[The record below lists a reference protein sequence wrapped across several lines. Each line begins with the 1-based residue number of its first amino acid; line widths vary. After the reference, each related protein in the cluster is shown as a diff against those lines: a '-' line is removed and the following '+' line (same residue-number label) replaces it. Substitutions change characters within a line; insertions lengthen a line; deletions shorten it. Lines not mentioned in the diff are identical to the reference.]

1 MNLLLY
7 WKRRYNMAIVYSNV
21 TVSLTK
27 QTSVPIVEMVQG
39 DTGRGLDVF
48 VSDDIITDQVAYT
61 DDSLIATL
69 WATKPSG
76 LMVSM
81 DATSVSRFQNSNA
94 YEIKFSDSKIFQQI
108 IAEVGIV
115 QCQINVLMSGEF
127 VTSVPIKIN
136 VIENMAIAFDLESK
150 EEFRNAIELMAKQR
164 EYIRVLEDYISQFQ
178 EQLKLTVNVRYGTSD
193 PTVLS
198 TDKQGDIYI
207 KYKE

>member
-1 MNLLLY
+1 
-7 WKRRYNMAIVYSNV
+7 MAIVYSNV
-21 TVSLTK
+21 TVSLTS
-27 QTSVPIVEMVQG
+27 QTSVPVVEMVQG

-48 VSDDIITDQVAYT
+48 ISDDIITDEVAYT
-61 DDSLIATL
+61 DDSLTATL

-94 YEIKFSDSKIFQQI
+94 YEIKFSDPEIFQQI

-136 VIENMAIAFDLESK
+136 VIENMATAFDLESK

>member
-1 MNLLLY
+1 
-7 WKRRYNMAIVYSNV
+7 MAITYSNV
-21 TVSLTK
+21 TVSLTT
-27 QTSVPIVEMVQG
+27 QTSVPVVEMVQG

-48 VSDDIITDQVAYT
+48 ISDDIITNEVAYI
-61 DDSLIATL
+61 DDSLTATL

-94 YEIKFSDSKIFQQI
+94 YEIKFSDPETFQQV
-108 IAEVGIV
+108 IAEVGV
-115 QCQINVLMSGEF
+115 TQCQINVLMSGEF

-136 VIENMAIAFDLESK
+136 VIENMVAFDLESK

-164 EYIRVLEDYISQFQ
+164 EYIRVLENYVSQFQ

-207 KYKE
+207 RYKE

>member
-1 MNLLLY
+1 
-7 WKRRYNMAIVYSNV
+7 MAIVYSNV
-21 TVSLTK
+21 IVSLTK

-76 LMVSM
+76 LMISM

-94 YEIKFSDSKIFQQI
+94 YEIKFSDSEIFQQI

-136 VIENMAIAFDLESK
+136 VIGNMATAFELESK

-164 EYIRVLEDYISQFQ
+164 EYIRVLENYVSQFQ

-198 TDKQGDIYI
+198 TDKQGDIYV

>member
-1 MNLLLY
+1 
-7 WKRRYNMAIVYSNV
+7 MAITYSNV
-21 TVSLTK
+21 TVSLTT
-27 QTSVPIVEMVQG
+27 QTSVPVVEMVQG

-48 VSDDIITDQVAYT
+48 ISDDIITDEIAYT
-61 DDSLIATL
+61 DDSLTATL

-81 DATSVSRFQNSNA
+81 DAASVSRFQNSNA
-94 YEIKFSDSKIFQQI
+94 YEIKFSDPETFQQV
-108 IAEVGIV
+108 IAEVGV
-115 QCQINVLMSGEF
+115 TQCQINVLMSGEF

-136 VIENMAIAFDLESK
+136 VIENMAAFDLESK

-164 EYIRVLEDYISQFQ
+164 EYIRVLENYVSQFQ

>member
-1 MNLLLY
+1 
-7 WKRRYNMAIVYSNV
+7 MAIVYSNV

-48 VSDDIITDQVAYT
+48 VSDDIITDELAYI
-61 DDSLIATL
+61 DDSLTATL
-69 WATKPSG
+69 WASKPSG
-76 LMVSM
+76 LMISM
-81 DATSVSRFQNSNA
+81 DASSVSRFQNSNA

-127 VTSVPIKIN
+127 VTSFPIKIN
-136 VIENMAIAFDLESK
+136 VIENITESFELESK
-150 EEFRNAIELMAKQR
+150 EEFRNAIELLAKQR
-164 EYIRVLEDYISQFQ
+164 EYIRVLEDYVSQFQ

>member
-1 MNLLLY
+1 
-7 WKRRYNMAIVYSNV
+7 MAIVYSNV
-21 TVSLTK
+21 IVSLTK

-61 DDSLIATL
+61 DDSLTATL

-94 YEIKFSDSKIFQQI
+94 YEIKFSDSEIFQQI

-136 VIENMAIAFDLESK
+136 VIGNMATAFELESK

-164 EYIRVLEDYISQFQ
+164 EYIRVLENYVSQFQ

-198 TDKQGDIYI
+198 TDKQGDIYV

>member
-1 MNLLLY
+1 
-7 WKRRYNMAIVYSNV
+7 MAIVYSNV

-48 VSDDIITDQVAYT
+48 VSDDIITDEVAYT
-61 DDSLIATL
+61 DDSLTATL

-94 YEIKFSDSKIFQQI
+94 YEIKFSNSKIFQQV
-108 IAEVGIV
+108 IAEVGV
-115 QCQINVLMSGEF
+115 TQCQINVLMSGEF

-136 VIENMAIAFDLESK
+136 VIENMSGSFSLESK
-150 EEFRNAIELMAKQR
+150 EEFKNAIELMAKQR
-164 EYIRVLEDYISQFQ
+164 EYIRVLEDYVSQFQ
-178 EQLKLTVNVRYGTSD
+178 AQLKLTVNVRYGTSD

-198 TDKQGDIYI
+198 TDKPGDIYI

>member
-1 MNLLLY
+1 
-7 WKRRYNMAIVYSNV
+7 MAIVYSNV

-61 DDSLIATL
+61 DDSLTATL

-94 YEIKFSDSKIFQQI
+94 YEIKFSDPETFQQI

-136 VIENMAIAFDLESK
+136 VIENIAMSFELESK

-164 EYIRVLEDYISQFQ
+164 EYIRVLEDYVSQFQ

>member
-1 MNLLLY
+1 
-7 WKRRYNMAIVYSNV
+7 MAIVYSNLN
-21 TVSLTK
+21 VSLTK

-48 VSDDIITDQVAYT
+48 VSDDIITDELAYI
-61 DDSLIATL
+61 DDSLTATL

-94 YEIKFSDSKIFQQI
+94 YEIKFSDPKIFQQI

-136 VIENMAIAFDLESK
+136 VIENMAGSFSLESK

-164 EYIRVLEDYISQFQ
+164 EYIKVLEDYVSQFQ

>member
-1 MNLLLY
+1 
-7 WKRRYNMAIVYSNV
+7 MAIVYSNV

-48 VSDDIITDQVAYT
+48 VSDDIITDEVAYT
-61 DDSLIATL
+61 DDSLTATL

-94 YEIKFSDSKIFQQI
+94 YEIKFSDPKIFQQV
-108 IAEVGIV
+108 IAEVGV
-115 QCQINVLMSGEF
+115 TQCQINVLMSGEF

-136 VIENMAIAFDLESK
+136 VIENMAGSFSLESK

-164 EYIRVLEDYISQFQ
+164 EYIKVLEDYISQFQ

>member
-1 MNLLLY
+1 
-7 WKRRYNMAIVYSNV
+7 MAIVYSNV

-61 DDSLIATL
+61 DDSLTATL

-94 YEIKFSDSKIFQQI
+94 YEIKFSDPEIFQQI

-115 QCQINVLMSGEF
+115 KCQINVLMSGEF

-136 VIENMAIAFDLESK
+136 VIENMATAFDLGSK

>member
-1 MNLLLY
+1 
-7 WKRRYNMAIVYSNV
+7 MAIVYSNV

-61 DDSLIATL
+61 DDSLTATL

-94 YEIKFSDSKIFQQI
+94 YEIKFSDPKIFQQV
-108 IAEVGIV
+108 IAEVGV
-115 QCQINVLMSGEF
+115 TQCQINVLMSGEF

-136 VIENMAIAFDLESK
+136 VIENMAGSFSLESK

-164 EYIRVLEDYISQFQ
+164 EYIKVLEDYVSQFQ

>member
-1 MNLLLY
+1 
-7 WKRRYNMAIVYSNV
+7 MAITYSNV
-21 TVSLTK
+21 TVSLTT
-27 QTSVPIVEMVQG
+27 QTSVPVVEMVQG

-48 VSDDIITDQVAYT
+48 ISDDIITDEIAYT
-61 DDSLIATL
+61 DDSLTATL

-94 YEIKFSDSKIFQQI
+94 YEIKFSYPETFQQV
-108 IAEVGIV
+108 IAEVGV
-115 QCQINVLMSGEF
+115 TQCQINVLMSGKF

-136 VIENMAIAFDLESK
+136 VIGNMATAFDLESK

-164 EYIRVLEDYISQFQ
+164 EYIRVLENYVSQFQ

-207 KYKE
+207 RYKE

>member
-1 MNLLLY
+1 
-7 WKRRYNMAIVYSNV
+7 MAIVYSNV

-61 DDSLIATL
+61 DDSLTATL

-81 DATSVSRFQNSNA
+81 DATSVSRFQNSSA

-136 VIENMAIAFDLESK
+136 VIENMATAFDLESK

-164 EYIRVLEDYISQFQ
+164 EYIRVLEDYVSQFQ

>member
-1 MNLLLY
+1 
-7 WKRRYNMAIVYSNV
+7 MAIVYSNV

-48 VSDDIITDQVAYT
+48 VSDDIITDQVAYM
-61 DDSLIATL
+61 DDSLTATL

-94 YEIKFSDSKIFQQI
+94 YEIKFSDPEIFQQI

-136 VIENMAIAFDLESK
+136 VIENIALSFELESK

-164 EYIRVLEDYISQFQ
+164 EYIRVLEDYVSQFQ

>member
-1 MNLLLY
+1 MS
-7 WKRRYNMAIVYSNV
+7 IVYSNV

-94 YEIKFSDSKIFQQI
+94 YEIKFSDPEIFQQI

-136 VIENMAIAFDLESK
+136 VIENMAMSFELESK

>member
-1 MNLLLY
+1 
-7 WKRRYNMAIVYSNV
+7 MAIVYSNV

-61 DDSLIATL
+61 DDSLTATL

-94 YEIKFSDSKIFQQI
+94 YEIKFSDPETFQQI

-136 VIENMAIAFDLESK
+136 VIENIAASFDLESK

>member
-1 MNLLLY
+1 
-7 WKRRYNMAIVYSNV
+7 MAITYSNV
-21 TVSLTK
+21 TVSLNN

-48 VSDDIITDQVAYT
+48 VSDDIITDESAYI
-61 DDSLIATL
+61 DDSLTATL
-69 WATKPSG
+69 WASKPSG
-76 LMVSM
+76 LMISM
-81 DATSVSRFQNSNA
+81 DAASVSRFQNSNA

-127 VTSVPIKIN
+127 VTSFPIKIN
-136 VIENMAIAFDLESK
+136 VIENIATSFKLESK

-164 EYIRVLEDYISQFQ
+164 EYIKVLEDYISQFQ

-198 TDKQGDIYI
+198 TDKPGDIYI

>member
-1 MNLLLY
+1 
-7 WKRRYNMAIVYSNV
+7 MAITYSNV
-21 TVSLTK
+21 TVSLTT
-27 QTSVPIVEMVQG
+27 QTSVPVVEMVQG

-48 VSDDIITDQVAYT
+48 ISDDIITDEIAYI
-61 DDSLIATL
+61 DDSLTATL

-81 DATSVSRFQNSNA
+81 DAASVSRFQNSNA
-94 YEIKFSDSKIFQQI
+94 YEIKFSDPETFQQV
-108 IAEVGIV
+108 IAEVGV
-115 QCQINVLMSGEF
+115 TQCQINVLMSGEF

-136 VIENMAIAFDLESK
+136 VIENMATSFELESK

-164 EYIRVLEDYISQFQ
+164 EYIRVLENYVSQFQ

-207 KYKE
+207 RYKE

>member
-1 MNLLLY
+1 
-7 WKRRYNMAIVYSNV
+7 MAIVYSNV
-21 TVSLTK
+21 IVSLTK

-61 DDSLIATL
+61 DDSLTATL

-76 LMVSM
+76 LIVSM

-94 YEIKFSDSKIFQQI
+94 YEIKFSDPEIFQQI

>member
-1 MNLLLY
+1 
-7 WKRRYNMAIVYSNV
+7 MAIVYSNV

-27 QTSVPIVEMVQG
+27 QTSVPIVEMVQN

-48 VSDDIITDQVAYT
+48 VSDDIITDDVAHI
-61 DDSLIATL
+61 DDSLTATL

-76 LMVSM
+76 LMISM

-136 VIENMAIAFDLESK
+136 VIENMATAFELESK
-150 EEFRNAIELMAKQR
+150 EEFRNAIELMEKQR
-164 EYIRVLEDYISQFQ
+164 EYIRVLEDYVSQFQ
-178 EQLKLTVNVRYGTSD
+178 EQLKFTVNVRYGTSD

>member
-1 MNLLLY
+1 
-7 WKRRYNMAIVYSNV
+7 MAIVYSNV

-27 QTSVPIVEMVQG
+27 QTFVPIVEMVQG

-61 DDSLIATL
+61 DDSLTATL

-164 EYIRVLEDYISQFQ
+164 EYIRVLEDYVSQFQ

>member
-1 MNLLLY
+1 
-7 WKRRYNMAIVYSNV
+7 MAIVYSNV
-21 TVSLTK
+21 IVSLTK

-94 YEIKFSDSKIFQQI
+94 YEIKFSDSEIFQQI

-136 VIENMAIAFDLESK
+136 VIGNMATAFELESK

-164 EYIRVLEDYISQFQ
+164 EYIRVLENYVSQFQ

-198 TDKQGDIYI
+198 TDKQGDIYV

>member
-1 MNLLLY
+1 
-7 WKRRYNMAIVYSNV
+7 MAIVYSNV

-61 DDSLIATL
+61 DDSLTAML

-94 YEIKFSDSKIFQQI
+94 YEIKFSDPEIFQQI

-136 VIENMAIAFDLESK
+136 VIENIAMSFELESK

>member
-1 MNLLLY
+1 
-7 WKRRYNMAIVYSNV
+7 MAIVYSNV

-61 DDSLIATL
+61 DDSLTATL

-115 QCQINVLMSGEF
+115 QCQINVLMSGRF

>member
-1 MNLLLY
+1 
-7 WKRRYNMAIVYSNV
+7 MAIVYSNV

-39 DTGRGLDVF
+39 DTGRGLNVF

-61 DDSLIATL
+61 DDSLTATL

-76 LMVSM
+76 LMISM
-81 DATSVSRFQNSNA
+81 DAASVSRFQNSNA
-94 YEIKFSDSKIFQQI
+94 YEIKFSDPKIFQQV
-108 IAEVGIV
+108 IAEVGV
-115 QCQINVLMSGEF
+115 TQCQINVLMSGEF

-136 VIENMAIAFDLESK
+136 VIENMAGSFSLESK

-164 EYIRVLEDYISQFQ
+164 EYIKVLEDYVSQFQ

>member
-1 MNLLLY
+1 
-7 WKRRYNMAIVYSNV
+7 MAIVYSNV

-27 QTSVPIVEMVQG
+27 QTSIPVIEMVQG

-61 DDSLIATL
+61 DDSLTATL

-108 IAEVGIV
+108 IAEAGIV

>member
-1 MNLLLY
+1 
-7 WKRRYNMAIVYSNV
+7 MAITYSNV
-21 TVSLTK
+21 TVSLTT
-27 QTSVPIVEMVQG
+27 QTSVPVVEMVQG

-48 VSDDIITDQVAYT
+48 ISDDINTDEIAYS
-61 DDSLIATL
+61 DDSLTATL

-81 DATSVSRFQNSNA
+81 DAASVSRFQNSNA
-94 YEIKFSDSKIFQQI
+94 YEIKFSDPETFQQV
-108 IAEVGIV
+108 IAEVGV
-115 QCQINVLMSGEF
+115 TQCQINVLMSGEF

-136 VIENMAIAFDLESK
+136 VIENMATAFDLESK
-150 EEFRNAIELMAKQR
+150 DEFRNAIELMAKQR
-164 EYIRVLEDYISQFQ
+164 EYIRVLENYVSQFQ

-207 KYKE
+207 RYKE

>member
-1 MNLLLY
+1 
-7 WKRRYNMAIVYSNV
+7 MAIVYSNV

-61 DDSLIATL
+61 DDSLTATL

-94 YEIKFSDSKIFQQI
+94 YEIKFSDSKIFKQI

-115 QCQINVLMSGEF
+115 KCQINVLMSGEF

-136 VIENMAIAFDLESK
+136 VIENMATAFDLESK

>member
-1 MNLLLY
+1 
-7 WKRRYNMAIVYSNV
+7 MAIVYSNV

-48 VSDDIITDQVAYT
+48 VSDDIITDQEAYT
-61 DDSLIATL
+61 DDSLTATL
-69 WATKPSG
+69 WVTKPSG

-94 YEIKFSDSKIFQQI
+94 YEIKFSDPEIFQQI

>member
-1 MNLLLY
+1 
-7 WKRRYNMAIVYSNV
+7 MAIVYSNV

-61 DDSLIATL
+61 DDSLTATL

-94 YEIKFSDSKIFQQI
+94 YEIKLSDSKIFQQI

-136 VIENMAIAFDLESK
+136 VIENMATAFELESK

-164 EYIRVLEDYISQFQ
+164 EYIRVLEDYVSQFQ

>member
-1 MNLLLY
+1 
-7 WKRRYNMAIVYSNV
+7 MAIVYSNV

-61 DDSLIATL
+61 DDSLTATL

-94 YEIKFSDSKIFQQI
+94 YEIKFSDSEIFQQI

>member
-1 MNLLLY
+1 
-7 WKRRYNMAIVYSNV
+7 MAIVYSNV

-61 DDSLIATL
+61 DDSLTATL

-94 YEIKFSDSKIFQQI
+94 YEIKFSDPEIFQQI

-136 VIENMAIAFDLESK
+136 VIENIAMSFELESK

-164 EYIRVLEDYISQFQ
+164 EYIKVLEDYVSQFQ

>member
-1 MNLLLY
+1 
-7 WKRRYNMAIVYSNV
+7 MAITYSNV
-21 TVSLTK
+21 TVSLNK

-48 VSDDIITDQVAYT
+48 VSDDIITDEVAYT
-61 DDSLIATL
+61 DDSLTATL

-94 YEIKFSDSKIFQQI
+94 YEIKFSDPKIFQQV
-108 IAEVGIV
+108 IAEVGV
-115 QCQINVLMSGEF
+115 TQCQINVLMSGEF

-136 VIENMAIAFDLESK
+136 VIENMSGSFSLESK
-150 EEFRNAIELMAKQR
+150 EEFKNAIELMAKQR
-164 EYIRVLEDYISQFQ
+164 EYIKVLEDYISQFQ
-178 EQLKLTVNVRYGTSD
+178 AQLKLTVNVRYGTSD

>member
-1 MNLLLY
+1 
-7 WKRRYNMAIVYSNV
+7 MAIVYSNV

-94 YEIKFSDSKIFQQI
+94 YEIKFSDPKIFQQI

-136 VIENMAIAFDLESK
+136 VIENMATAFELESK

-164 EYIRVLEDYISQFQ
+164 EYIRVLENYVSQFQ

-207 KYKE
+207 RYKE

>member
-1 MNLLLY
+1 
-7 WKRRYNMAIVYSNV
+7 MAIVYSNV

-61 DDSLIATL
+61 DDSLTATL

-76 LMVSM
+76 LMISM
-81 DATSVSRFQNSNA
+81 DAASVSRFQNSNA
-94 YEIKFSDSKIFQQI
+94 YEIKFSDPKIFQQI

-127 VTSVPIKIN
+127 VTSFPIKIN
-136 VIENMAIAFDLESK
+136 VIENITESFELESK
-150 EEFRNAIELMAKQR
+150 EEFRNAIELLAKQR
-164 EYIRVLEDYISQFQ
+164 EYIRVLEDYVSQFQ

>member
-1 MNLLLY
+1 
-7 WKRRYNMAIVYSNV
+7 MAIVYSNV

-61 DDSLIATL
+61 DDSLTATL

-94 YEIKFSDSKIFQQI
+94 YEIKFSDPEIFQQI

-136 VIENMAIAFDLESK
+136 VIENMATAFELESK

-164 EYIRVLEDYISQFQ
+164 EYIRILEDYISQFQ

-207 KYKE
+207 NYME

>member
-1 MNLLLY
+1 
-7 WKRRYNMAIVYSNV
+7 MAIVYSNV

-48 VSDDIITDQVAYT
+48 VSDDIITDEVAYT
-61 DDSLIATL
+61 DDSLTATL
-69 WATKPSG
+69 WASKPSG

-127 VTSVPIKIN
+127 VTSFPIKIN
-136 VIENMAIAFDLESK
+136 VIENITESFELESK
-150 EEFRNAIELMAKQR
+150 EEFRNAIELLAKQR
-164 EYIRVLEDYISQFQ
+164 EYIRVLEDYVSQFQ

>member
-1 MNLLLY
+1 
-7 WKRRYNMAIVYSNV
+7 MAIVYSNV

-61 DDSLIATL
+61 DDSLTATL

-94 YEIKFSDSKIFQQI
+94 YEIKFSDPEIFQQI

-136 VIENMAIAFDLESK
+136 VIENMATAFELESK

-164 EYIRVLEDYISQFQ
+164 EYIRVLEDYVSQFQ